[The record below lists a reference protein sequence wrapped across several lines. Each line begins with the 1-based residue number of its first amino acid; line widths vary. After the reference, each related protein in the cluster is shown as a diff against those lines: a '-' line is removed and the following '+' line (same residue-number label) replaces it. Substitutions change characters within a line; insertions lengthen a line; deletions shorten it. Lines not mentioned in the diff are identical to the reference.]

1 MPRVCVPSWSRE
13 IAGDACNAFGAGD
26 PPGRE
31 LYALRG
37 IYRFGGGLT
46 SLWLPRQKRISW
58 IDTNVCPRVVSQ
70 SVCLSEK
77 TPKGKGAGT
86 FLSRSENTQG
96 VHRSIHQHED
106 LLLSNLINLSIR

>member
-46 SLWLPRQKRISW
+46 
-58 IDTNVCPRVVSQ
+58 
-70 SVCLSEK
+70 
-77 TPKGKGAGT
+77 
-86 FLSRSENTQG
+86 NTQG